1 MVARAAARL
10 MAGVRP
16 SPGTVRG
23 HAALSQTNRYR
34 VFFAVELLLKTGCYS
49 LGVDRNVSSGG
60 KHTQRCEQKFRLFAG
75 TLTSSVHVRIFGML
89 SVIVQW
95 RL

>member
-16 SPGTVRG
+16 APGTVRG
-23 HAALSQTNRYR
+23 HAALSQTNRYQ
-34 VFFAVELLLKTGCYS
+34 VFVTIELLLKTGCYS

-60 KHTQRCEQKFRLFAG
+60 KHTQRCEQNFRLFVE
-75 TLTSSVHVRIFGML
+75 TFTSSVHVYSDCFR
-89 SVIVQW
+89 Q
-95 RL
+95 

>member
-16 SPGTVRG
+16 APGTVRG

-34 VFFAVELLLKTGCYS
+34 GFFTVELLLKTRCYG

-60 KHTQRCEQKFRLFAG
+60 KHTQRCEQNFRLFAE
-75 TLTSSVHVRIFGML
+75 TLTSSVRVHVYSECFR
-89 SVIVQW
+89 QQQ
-95 RL
+95 